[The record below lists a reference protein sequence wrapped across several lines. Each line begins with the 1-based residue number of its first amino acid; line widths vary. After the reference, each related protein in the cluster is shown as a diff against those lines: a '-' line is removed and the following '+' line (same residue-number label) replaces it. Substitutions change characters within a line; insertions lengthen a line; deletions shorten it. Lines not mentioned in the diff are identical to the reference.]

1 MKFEIEISE
10 FDHAVFKLIA
20 KDPAE
25 WAQNAVVSR
34 IAAKKGELADMETVR
49 RREAGEAPLGSID
62 ALASAAMQRMT
73 PNTETA
79 QPNAP
84 DSPTLRDWRVGLL
97 LWKRLDEVSD
107 KVKALVDAGDPMGAI
122 AKESL
127 EYANTV
133 LRAQLMQLREVFGFT
148 AEDVEESLWRADRVR
163 QGDLS
168 GVWPVEE

>member
-1 MKFEIEISE
+1 MKLEIEISE
-10 FDHAVFKLIA
+10 FDYAIFKLIA

-34 IAAKKGELADMETVR
+34 IAVKKGELADTETAR
-49 RREAGEAPLGSID
+49 RRDAGEAPLGSID
-62 ALASAAMQRMT
+62 ALASAAMQRMS
-73 PNTETA
+73 PAGEA
-79 QPNAP
+79 AKPSAP
-84 DSPTLRDWRVGLL
+84 DNPSLRDWRVGLM

-107 KVKALVDAGDPMGAI
+107 KVKALVDAGDPMGGVAR
-122 AKESL
+122 ESL

-133 LRAQLMQLREVFGFT
+133 QRAQLMQLRDVFGFT
-148 AEDVEESLWRADRVR
+148 ADEVEESLWRADRVR